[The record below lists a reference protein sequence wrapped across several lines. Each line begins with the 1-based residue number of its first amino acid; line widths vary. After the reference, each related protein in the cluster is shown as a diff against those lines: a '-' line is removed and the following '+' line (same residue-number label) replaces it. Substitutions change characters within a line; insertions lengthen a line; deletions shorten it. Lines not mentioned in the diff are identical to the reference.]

1 MAFNGTEGGP
11 ITLEAAAAMTACYRK
26 LHPNQ
31 TEAHFMGK
39 DNFLALLNQTGCV
52 GIRVYYGDKPS
63 GGKELIFV
71 GVDADEND
79 MLGLIMD
86 LSRPCPGTGSGGSG
100 GSCSNGNPLNG
111 R

>member
-11 ITLEAAAAMTACYRK
+11 ITLAAAAEMTACYRK

-39 DNFLALLNQTGCV
+39 ENFMALLNQTGCV
-52 GIRVYYGDKPS
+52 GIRTYYGDKPN

-71 GVDADEND
+71 GVDANGND
-79 MLGLIMD
+79 MLELIMD
-86 LSRPCPGTGSGGSG
+86 LNLPCPSY
-100 GSCSNGNPLNG
+100 CSNGNPLNG

>member
-31 TEAHFMGK
+31 TEAHFFGRE
-39 DNFLALLNQTGCV
+39 NILALLNQTGCM

-63 GGKELIFV
+63 GGKELILV
-71 GVDADEND
+71 GVDANEND
-79 MLGLIMD
+79 MLELIMD
-86 LSRPCPGTGSGGSG
+86 LSKHCPPT
-100 GSCSNGNPLNG
+100 CSNGNPLNG

>member
-11 ITLEAAAAMTACYRK
+11 ISLAAAAAMTACYRK

-39 DNFLALLNQTGCV
+39 ETLLALLNQTGCV
-52 GIRVYYGDKPS
+52 GLRVYYGDKPE

-71 GVDADEND
+71 GVDANEND
-79 MLGLIMD
+79 MLDLIMD
-86 LSRPCPGTGSGGSG
+86 MSRPCPSY
-100 GSCSNGNPLNG
+100 CSNGNQLNG

>member
-1 MAFNGTEGGP
+1 MAFNGTEGGA

-31 TEAHFMGK
+31 TEAHFLGK

-52 GIRVYYGDKPS
+52 GIRVYYGDKPN
-63 GGKELIFV
+63 GAKELIFV
-71 GVDADEND
+71 GVDANEND
-79 MLGLIMD
+79 MLDLIMD
-86 LSRPCPGTGSGGSG
+86 LTTPCPTCCSTG
-100 GSCSNGNPLNG
+100 NALNG

>member
-39 DNFLALLNQTGCV
+39 ENLLALLNQTGCV

-71 GVDADEND
+71 GADAEEND

-86 LSRPCPGTGSGGSG
+86 IAKPCPTH
-100 GSCSNGNPLNG
+100 CSNGNPING